1 MTMTR
6 LSAQLATTLLP
17 TRAVTLGLSLA
28 LAGALAPQIAWAQ
41 AAAPGAQTRPPA
53 GTANGMGA
61 SATSCEVAALVG
73 AAWLVEGSAQH
84 PLKPGDKVGEG
95 AQLRTGDSGRLRLRC
110 PDGSSL
116 VIGDRSQLTLSKLQM
131 PAGQPRE
138 VSLLLQLGLL
148 GQKVAPAGGGGSG
161 GGASPGRWEVRTPSA
176 VTAVRGTEFLVEVG
190 ADEQTAVHVQSG
202 QVAVLPG
209 ERAAG
214 STRGLRLPIVVD
226 KAGGTQC
233 DVTQGCEAAKAW
245 REDRVRGML
254 DRLAGV

>member
-6 LSAQLATTLLP
+6 LSARLAATPLSTL
-17 TRAVTLGLSLA
+17 AASLGLA

-53 GTANGMGA
+53 GTANGMGT

-73 AAWLVEGSAQH
+73 ASWLVNGSAQH

-110 PDGSSL
+110 PDGSTL

-148 GQKVAPAGGGGSG
+148 GQKVAPA

-214 STRGLRLPIVVD
+214 GTRGLRLPIVVD

>member
-6 LSAQLATTLLP
+6 LSARLATPPLP
-17 TRAVTLGLSLA
+17 MRAVTLGLGLA
-28 LAGALAPQIAWAQ
+28 LAAALAPQIAWAQ
-41 AAAPGAQTRPPA
+41 AAAPGM
-53 GTANGMGA
+53 GT

-73 AAWLVEGSAQH
+73 AAWLVDGSAQH

-95 AQLRTGDSGRLRLRC
+95 AQLRTGEAGRLRLRC

-116 VIGDRSQLTLSKLQM
+116 VIGDRSQLTLSQLRM

-148 GQKVAPAGGGGSG
+148 GQKVAPAGGSG
-161 GGASPGRWEVRTPSA
+161 AVSPGRWEVRTPSA
-176 VTAVRGTEFLVEVG
+176 VTAVRGTEFMVEVG
-190 ADEQTAVHVQSG
+190 ADAQTAVHVQSG

-214 STRGLRLPIVVD
+214 GTRGLRLPIVVD
-226 KAGGTQC
+226 QAGGTQC